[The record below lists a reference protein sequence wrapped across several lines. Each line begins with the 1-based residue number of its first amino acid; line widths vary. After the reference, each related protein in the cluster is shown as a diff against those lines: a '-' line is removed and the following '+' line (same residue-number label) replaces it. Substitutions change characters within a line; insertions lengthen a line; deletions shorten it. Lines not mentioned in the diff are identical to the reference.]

1 MKWVFILLVMV
12 NIALGVY
19 GYVQNN
25 RPHPDANIPEF
36 QMNADKVRILAEPP
50 TVPKPAPEEPTACL
64 EWGSFGALELRRVR
78 EALSSLQLGDRVVAR
93 EEEVTANW
101 WVYMPPQGSRAAME
115 RKANELV
122 ELEVTDFIRLREEGR
137 WQYAISLGTFR
148 EERGAREYL
157 AQLRSK
163 GVRSADLGKR
173 EQQVMQTTLVIS
185 SPTPTEST
193 RLVELATR
201 FPGSEMRATQC
212 GG

>member
-12 NIALGVY
+12 NIALGAY

-25 RPHPDANIPEF
+25 RPHPDANIPDF

-50 TVPKPAPEEPTACL
+50 PVPQPAPEEPTACL
-64 EWGSFGALELRRVR
+64 EWGSFGDLELRRVR
-78 EALSSLQLGDRVVAR
+78 DALSSLELGDRVAMR
-93 EEEVTANW
+93 KEEVTANW
-101 WVYMPPQGSRAAME
+101 WVYMPPQRSRAGME
-115 RKANELV
+115 SKANELV
-122 ELEVTDFIRLREEGR
+122 ELGIADFILMPEKGQ

-148 EERGAREYL
+148 EERSAREYL

-163 GVRSADLGKR
+163 GVRSGDLGKR

-185 SPTPTEST
+185 APTPTEST

-201 FPGSEMRATQC
+201 FPGSEMRATRC